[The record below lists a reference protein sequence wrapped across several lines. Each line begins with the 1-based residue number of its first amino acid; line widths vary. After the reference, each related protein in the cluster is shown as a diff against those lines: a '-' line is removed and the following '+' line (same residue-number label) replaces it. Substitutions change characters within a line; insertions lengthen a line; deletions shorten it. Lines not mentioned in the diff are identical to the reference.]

1 MAGLLPSSPDTSDAD
16 PGDPRVIGLDSDAA
30 DELLSA
36 LSSRTARRVLAA
48 LHEEPT
54 TPAALAE
61 RVDTS
66 LQNAQY
72 HLGSL
77 EEAGIVEV
85 VGTAYSEKGRE
96 MKVYGP
102 SDRALVVVAG
112 REEET
117 NGLRALLSRLV
128 GGVGVLGVASLV
140 VDRLLGGPTAE
151 FSPFAMGSDGGAEGQ
166 SGEYT
171 AEAGDGGSATG
182 GGGADGDAGDDA
194 DSSDTG
200 DDAGDDAG
208 EYDASADGNES
219 VTVSEPTET
228 ADGTTAG
235 VQTEATVE
243 EGAATQTPTETA
255 RSDAATETY
264 AETATAADDGGT
276 TTQTAADAATEV
288 SGGVFDAGGQ
298 SLVDV
303 LVASP
308 GFLFFLGG
316 VAVLLVALYVRSRR

>member
-1 MAGLLPSSPDTSDAD
+1 MAGLLPSTPDTSDAD

-66 LQNAQY
+66 LQNVQY

-77 EEAGIVEV
+77 EDAGIVEV

-102 SDRALVVVAG
+102 SDSALVVVAG

-140 VDRLLGGPTAE
+140 VDRLLGGPTAD
-151 FSPFAMGSDGGAEGQ
+151 FSPFATGSEGGAGGQ

-171 AEAGDGGSATG
+171 AGSGDGDSATG
-182 GGGADGDAGDDA
+182 GGGVGGDAGDGADA
-194 DSSDTG
+194 EESDDG
-200 DDAGDDAG
+200 DAG
-208 EYDASADGNES
+208 EYDVSADGNES

-228 ADGTTAG
+228 ADATTAG
-235 VQTEATVE
+235 APEAETTVE
-243 EGAATQTPTETA
+243 EGAAATRTPAETA
-255 RSDAATETY
+255 QSDAATETF
-264 AETATAADDGGT
+264 AETAADGGRT
-276 TTQTAADAATEV
+276 TTQAAADSATEV
-288 SGGVFDAGGQ
+288 SGELLDAGGQ

-303 LVASP
+303 LAVSP